1 MARQKTVEING
12 VEYTL
17 QSIPYRDYLNT
28 VDNNTNER
36 GILMKSPYFDE
47 LLKHCV
53 IKPKVT
59 LDDFDNDYR
68 SGMKLL
74 DEVETFLGSPD
85 EPKTAKEKSGK

>member
-1 MARQKTVEING
+1 MRQKIVEING

-17 QSIPYRDYLNT
+17 QSIPYRDYLNM

-36 GILMKSPYFDE
+36 GILMKAPYMDE
-47 LLKHCV
+47 LFKHCV

-59 LDDFDNDYR
+59 VDTFDNDYR

-85 EPKTAKEKSGK
+85 ESKSAKEKSAE